1 MEKHGD
7 RTPTRAN
14 GTAFLCEIGDQ
25 AAIGKLIE
33 DELDFRVQN
42 TALTVAIG
50 ITDQADEQEGEEQ
63 GTQEI
68 KGTILIGYDA
78 EVSTLFFPWQFKI
91 DLIVRGD
98 VSDLRCLHNC
108 QLTSEANDNAG
119 SDCLARLLKYC
130 IGSSSRR
137 CWKVF
142 SSELILM
149 LMADTFHHFRE
160 ALFRFCAEE
169 VIDGGKVPAF
179 RRHFKCHI

>member
-1 MEKHGD
+1 MTDILEKHGD

-33 DELDFRVQN
+33 DELDFRIQN

-78 EVSTLFFPWQFKI
+78 EVSTLFFPWQFQV
-91 DLIVRGD
+91 DLIIRGNIP
-98 VSDLRCLHNC
+98 DLLCLHDC
-108 QLTSEANDNAG
+108 QLTAKANDDAG
-119 SDCLARLLKYC
+119 SDGVTGLFEDC
-130 IGSSSRR
+130 IRCSS
-137 CWKVF
+137 W
-142 SSELILM
+142 
-149 LMADTFHHFRE
+149 
-160 ALFRFCAEE
+160 
-169 VIDGGKVPAF
+169 
-179 RRHFKCHI
+179 